1 MILFDFLLYLL
12 FSLSV
17 SFMWSFSEI
26 FSPVRNL
33 VARIPYIRRPLICPE
48 CSSFWMGVLTSLFYN
63 PIYSLLGIVSF
74 AFCGLVTHLFA
85 CYLYRVYFTL
95 DSKNKY

>member
-1 MILFDFLLYLL
+1 MIFFELLTYVILG
-12 FSLSV
+12 LSV

-48 CSSFWMGVLTSLFYN
+48 CSSFWMGILVSLFYN
-63 PIYSLLGIVSF
+63 PLFLLLGFYSYP
-74 AFCGLVTHLFA
+74 FCGLVVHLFA
-85 CYLYRVYFTL
+85 CYFYKFYT
-95 DSKNKY
+95 K

>member
-1 MILFDFLLYLL
+1 
-12 FSLSV
+12 
-17 SFMWSFSEI
+17 MWSFSEI

-48 CSSFWMGVLTSLFYN
+48 CSSFWMGVFTSLFYN
-63 PIYSLLGIVSF
+63 PIYSLLGIASF
-74 AFCGLVTHLFA
+74 VFCGLVTHLFA

>member
-1 MILFDFLLYLL
+1 MLFDFLLYLL
-12 FSLSV
+12 LSLSV

-48 CSSFWMGVLTSLFYN
+48 CSSFWMGVLTSLFFN
-63 PIYSLLGIVSF
+63 PILGALGVFSF
-74 AFCGLVTHLFA
+74 AFCGLATHLFA
-85 CYLYRVYFTL
+85 CYLYRVYFL
-95 DSKNKY
+95 LGSKNQY